1 MRLHQLLASIFIAVL
16 LAGCGQTETE
26 SHGHAHEEA
35 TSLVYTDYTEHT
47 ELFVEFPALQQG
59 ESSRFL
65 AHLTNLSDF
74 SPVTEGAVYV
84 ELRQNG
90 QLKAGFR
97 VKQPTRDGLFT
108 PVVTPRDA
116 GRYQLSIR
124 LENDQF
130 SSTHELGEVRVFAAH
145 EHAQVSQPEV
155 AGDITYLKEQQWQQP
170 FATTKAQQLSLSES
184 VPAFATVKAP
194 ANKQATIR
202 APQAGYFFPDAS
214 VTAGHS
220 VERGDTLGLLVP
232 RAQSSQD
239 IISLQLELA
248 EYQSEL
254 TLAEQEVQRLQ
265 QLVDN
270 GAIPETRLQTTKAKQ
285 QQLTSRV
292 NATQAR
298 IQQGQLGET
307 EGGIAIKSPISGKIL
322 SSPLASGMYVDEQQV
337 LTELAAN
344 EQRWLELSIPERF
357 GQHVQAISGAWLD
370 TDEQIVRLDEK
381 NSIVAAR
388 SLMVQPVSRTY
399 SVTLGFAADTWQP
412 MIGQTFAAKA
422 ITSAN
427 KAAIAIPVSAVIR
440 QEGKDVVFVHTGGE
454 TFERREITLGIQDGE
469 NIEVTRGLQAG
480 ERVVST
486 GAYDV
491 RLAALGGE
499 EIGHGHAH

>member
-1 MRLHQLLASIFIAVL
+1 MRLYQLIASISIVVL
-16 LAGCGQTETE
+16 LAGCGQTETG

-65 AHLTNLSDF
+65 AHLTNLNDF

-84 ELRQNG
+84 ELRKNG

-116 GRYQLSIR
+116 GLYQLIIR
-124 LENDQF
+124 LENEQL
-130 SSTHELGEVRVFAAH
+130 SSVHELGEVQVFAAN

-170 FATTKAQQLSLSES
+170 FATTKAQALSLSQS

-202 APQAGYFFPDAS
+202 APQAGYFFPDAA
-214 VTAGHS
+214 VNAGHE
-220 VERGDTLGLLVP
+220 VERGDTLGLLIP

-254 TLAEQEVQRLQ
+254 ALAEQEVQRLQ

-270 GAIPETRLQTTKAKQ
+270 RAIPETRLQTAKAKQ
-285 QQLTSRV
+285 QQLRSRV
-292 NATQAR
+292 DATQAR
-298 IQQGQLGET
+298 IQQGQMGET
-307 EGGIAIKSPISGKIL
+307 DGGIAIKSPINGKVL
-322 SSPLASGMYVDEQQV
+322 SSPLASGMYVDEQQT
-337 LTELAAN
+337 LAELAAD
-344 EQRWLELSIPERF
+344 EQRWLELAVPERF
-357 GQHVQAISGAWLD
+357 SQHVNAISGAWLD
-370 TDEQIVRLDEK
+370 IGEHIVRLDEK
-381 NSIVAAR
+381 NSVVAAR
-388 SLMVQPVSRTY
+388 SLMVDPSSRAY
-399 SVTLGFAADTWQP
+399 SVTLGFTRDVWQP

-422 ITSAN
+422 MT
-427 KAAIAIPVSAVIR
+427 AADKSTIAIPVSAVIR
-440 QEGKDVVFVHTGGE
+440 QEGKNVVFVHTGGE
-454 TFERREITLGIQDGE
+454 TFERREVSLGIQDGA
-469 NIEVTRGLQAG
+469 NIEVIRGLQAG